1 LLHYGTAVAA
11 WWVVNLLQQHS
22 NLFSSLF
29 PPSIHF
35 KKSTTLRIHFSKT
48 FITELKKFM
57 YLYLHLDWW
66 ELMEASGLS
75 WQLVTALHDEGEGLK
90 TAIDFFFHL

>member
-1 LLHYGTAVAA
+1 
-11 WWVVNLLQQHS
+11 
-22 NLFSSLF
+22 
-29 PPSIHF
+29 
-35 KKSTTLRIHFSKT
+35 
-48 FITELKKFM
+48 M
-57 YLYLHLDWW
+57 YLYLHLDSW

>member
-1 LLHYGTAVAA
+1 
-11 WWVVNLLQQHS
+11 
-22 NLFSSLF
+22 
-29 PPSIHF
+29 
-35 KKSTTLRIHFSKT
+35 
-48 FITELKKFM
+48 M

-90 TAIDFFFHL
+90 TAIDFFFISSAVQQHDCVVQLLPEML